1 VRRRRTVLISSL
13 TALVVIVA
21 FSIFLGT
28 RQPVTSAT
36 DAQSPLLGKVA
47 PRISGTELGG
57 GTWSLSKY
65 RGHVVFV
72 NFWASWC
79 GPCKVEA
86 PNLTTF
92 AFTQRHHDVNV
103 IGVVFDDT
111 VGAATSFSH
120 YYGSLYPSIVDP
132 GGAIA
137 NSYGVES
144 PPTTFVINA
153 KGRVVATLLGAV
165 SVAQLDAVL
174 KRVRS

>member
-1 VRRRRTVLISSL
+1 MRRRRTVLISSL
-13 TALVVIVA
+13 VALVVIIA
-21 FSIFLGT
+21 FSVFLGT

-36 DAQSPLLGKVA
+36 DVQSPLLGKVA
-47 PRISGTELGG
+47 PRVAGTELGG
-57 GTWSLSKY
+57 GTWSLAQY

-92 AFTQRHHDVNV
+92 AFAHRNQDVNV

-111 VGAATSFSH
+111 VAAATSFST

-132 GGAIA
+132 GGVIA
-137 NSYGVES
+137 NTYGVES

-165 SVAQLDAVL
+165 SVAQLNAVL
-174 KRVRS
+174 QRVRA